1 MTRERNFSA
10 HHKLLGA
17 ARAAVKVAEAGQ
29 EGWSLSVITAITL
42 CGLAVEAICNAI
54 GDRVVVDLDDFEAAP
69 PKAKLRLLCDK
80 LDVPYDKGREP
91 WGTLMWLLRVR
102 NAIAHAK
109 PELIQEEHHM
119 TREEYEERHYE
130 QPQARLEKELTIKNA
145 RKALDAVEELLKQL
159 LPKIAFD
166 KRSGLAGD
174 EWIGT
179 ASLLP
184 EPPAR

>member
-54 GDRVVVDLDDFEAAP
+54 GDRVVVDWDDFEAAP

-130 QPQARLEKELTIKNA
+130 H
-145 RKALDAVEELLKQL
+145 
-159 LPKIAFD
+159 
-166 KRSGLAGD
+166 RSGEDG
-174 EWIGT
+174 EQPEPT
-179 ASLLP
+179 ASGPLR
-184 EPPAR
+184 EAEVVCPPLADRQQGENHHDHRVRQDQCEQGASQDP